1 MKRLPWLNRGS
12 HTMSS
17 SRAPPSHVHK
27 PLPPA
32 ASRPGLGFER
42 TPNFSSEEF
51 PLSFKLH
58 LPEEERTRTM
68 TISVDT
74 PFSAIN
80 GHLND
85 MFAPDG
91 GRGGTAG
98 TPTAGFPA
106 GSSSSSAGSGDT
118 AAAAPVEYFVW
129 YRKPPSFEPVLIASQ
144 RLWESSLRSFHASVE
159 ALKTEHLQRV
169 IQSLAARL
177 RDGSNHLA
185 QRNAALQVQALGTY
199 RETKAMLSVDLLSA
213 LVAALGSPDNDVR
226 GNAAATAWD
235 LASNVE
241 HRQQLVDDLDIVN
254 VVISE
259 ENQPPP
265 GLESTNSLGNQRMVK
280 NIVGLLSVLLEDGT
294 EEGAR

>member
-1 MKRLPWLNRGS
+1 
-12 HTMSS
+12 MSS
-17 SRAPPSHVHK
+17 SSAPPSHVHK
-27 PLPPA
+27 PLKPLPPT

-42 TPNFSSEEF
+42 TPNFASEEF
-51 PLSFKLH
+51 PISFKLH

-74 PFSAIN
+74 PFSAVN

-98 TPTAGFPA
+98 TPTAGLPT
-106 GSSSSSAGSGDT
+106 GSSSSSSSSGAGSGDT

-144 RLWESSLRSFHASVE
+144 RLWESSLRSFYASVE
-159 ALKTEHLQRV
+159 ALKTKHLQRV
-169 IQSLAARL
+169 IQSLAERL

-199 RETKAMLSVDLLSA
+199 RETKAMLSVDLLAA

-235 LASNVE
+235 LATNVE
-241 HRQQLVDDLDIVN
+241 HRQHLVDDLDIVN

-265 GLESTNSLGNQRMVK
+265 GLETTNSLGNQRMVK

-294 EEGAR
+294 EEGARDEKR